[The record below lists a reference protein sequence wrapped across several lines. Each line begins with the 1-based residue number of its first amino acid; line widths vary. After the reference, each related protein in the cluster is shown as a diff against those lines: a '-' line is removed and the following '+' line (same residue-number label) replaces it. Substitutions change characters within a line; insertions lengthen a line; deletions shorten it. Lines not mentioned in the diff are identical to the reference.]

1 MHGHGFAKWYCEQVP
16 HSIDPYSAYCIWR
29 YCINL
34 WILEPLDP
42 LNPKPLVHW
51 TFGPTDV
58 SLMLSDSKL
67 FHKVLTWDGHLP
79 WEPVGSSECMKC
91 MLWVK
96 FQCSIWT
103 SMFSIID
110 WEPIAYHSTSLQ
122 TCKQQIMQIDDFLT
136 TCIIFET
143 TCSSVPLSAPP
154 CLFLHLRASFCTS
167 LCASLATEICLFF
180 YYLKGCIFS

>member
-16 HSIDPYSAYCIWR
+16 QYWSLLCI
-29 YCINL
+29 L
-34 WILEPLDP
+34 HLTILHKPLDP
-42 LNPKPLVHW
+42 WTLRSFEPQTPGPLDLW
-51 TFGPTDV
+51 PNGCLIDV
-58 SLMLSDSKL
+58 IWQQAISQSSNMRWPPS
-67 FHKVLTWDGHLP
+67 

-154 CLFLHLRASFCTS
+154 CLFLHLRASFFTS
-167 LCASLATEICLFF
+167 VPLSALPCAPPWLQKFVC
-180 YYLKGCIFS
+180 FSII